1 MVQPGPGG
9 CSLFFPWK
17 TVPSSQSWPWPPSRI
32 ASLPSEESSSL
43 SLARGHGDG
52 GAAWK
57 NRSGIYAVQ
66 KRVRSFVGSLLD
78 WFTLYVFTRSFSPA
92 SVYSQ
97 MLIPVSRSPP
107 ERLSVLLSIRWVTAL
122 AWRCS
127 CFLSLSSI
135 SQPASLLMSEPDHNT
150 LLNQWSLMWRSQSCR
165 RKNQSSWVGMLS
177 LWSTWAL
184 FMKEQKP
191 VLT

>member
-1 MVQPGPGG
+1 MLYYRPVPVVQPGPGG

-107 ERLSVLLSIRWVTAL
+107 ERLSVLLRVSGGSQRWHEGVPAF
-122 AWRCS
+122 
-127 CFLSLSSI
+127 FLY
-135 SQPASLLMSEPDHNT
+135 PASP
-150 LLNQWSLMWRSQSCR
+150 NQLHY
-165 RKNQSSWVGMLS
+165 SWVNP
-177 LWSTWAL
+177 TTTH
-184 FMKEQKP
+184 F
-191 VLT
+191 